1 MDQRRNGRV
10 LVKENFYNSCQL
22 YRLNSGYDWSKPPRL
37 HAVYIAAEAEGLF
50 DRWCFRKYLDP
61 ILNRYKATDC
71 MSVWDVIH
79 RESGYLDF
87 GPRKDGRLRRVLTD
101 LGLPMDPSLG
111 IVYVEGVPRLT
122 DMHAIVL
129 EMQMEMGLSG
139 LKLEKYPIMGARNAI
154 LVRILDLQTAQQRW
168 AHRAYVG
175 KKDPA
180 RVKLPDPN
188 AKWPRAPN
196 YGYRYDATLVTDA
209 TIDSDDVIPEAE
221 LKMKLARGPIP
232 RLAGISLN
240 TMWESPRQS
249 TVVYSPVPDARQLAI
264 ASIEAKI
271 ADLRREIEA
280 RARA

>member
-1 MDQRRNGRV
+1 MYGV
-10 LVKENFYNSCQL
+10 TYVMKENFYTSSLL

-37 HAVYIAAEAEGLF
+37 HSVYIAAEAEGLF
-50 DRWCFRKYLDP
+50 DRWCLRKYLDP

-71 MSVWDVIH
+71 MSCCDVIH
-79 RESGYLDF
+79 REKGYLDF

-111 IVYVEGVPRLT
+111 IVYVTETPRST
-122 DMHAIVL
+122 DVHAIVL
-129 EMQMEMGLSG
+129 EMQMEMGSSG
-139 LKLEKYPIMGARNAI
+139 LKPELYPIMGARNAI
-154 LVRILDLQTAQQRW
+154 LVRILDLQTARQSWRN
-168 AHRAYVG
+168 RVYIG
-175 KKDPA
+175 RKDPA

-188 AKWPRAPN
+188 AKWPRVPN
-196 YGYRYDATLVTDA
+196 YNYRYSASLVTDP

-240 TMWESPRQS
+240 TMWESPRHFS
-249 TVVYSPVPDARQLAI
+249 LPSSIPPSDRQKAI
-264 ASIEAKI
+264 ADLETKI

-280 RARA
+280 RA